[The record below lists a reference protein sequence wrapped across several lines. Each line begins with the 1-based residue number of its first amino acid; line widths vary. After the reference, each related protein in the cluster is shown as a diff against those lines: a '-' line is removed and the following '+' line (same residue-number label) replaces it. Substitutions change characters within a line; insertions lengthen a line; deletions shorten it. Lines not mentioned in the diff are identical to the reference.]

1 MIFIL
6 EKVIIMHELGM
17 VFHIAKT
24 IEGVASKN
32 NVKHRFS
39 HGQ

>member
-6 EKVIIMHELGM
+6 EKVIIMHKLGI

-24 IEGVASKN
+24 IEEVTSKN
-32 NVKHRFS
+32 NVNN
-39 HGQ
+39 

>member
-6 EKVIIMHELGM
+6 EKVIIMHELGI

-24 IEGVASKN
+24 IEKVAINN
-32 NVKHRFS
+32 NVKHI
-39 HGQ
+39 

>member
-6 EKVIIMHELGM
+6 EKVIIMHKLGI

-24 IEGVASKN
+24 TEEVASKN
-32 NVKHRFS
+32 NVKHRFP
-39 HGQ
+39 HG